1 MTQLILAHAG
11 DTDGALF
18 LLLFAP
24 AGLMLL
30 VGLLLVFLPLT
41 ASPFDRPPPREED
54 LADRVLGEEEARRLR
69 SQGRRRRGL
78 RRRAVRAHLAVI
90 RRTDDD

>member
-1 MTQLILAHAG
+1 MNQLILAHAG

-41 ASPFDRPPPREED
+41 SSPFDQPPPREED
-54 LADRVLGEEEARRLR
+54 LADRLLGEEEARRLR

-78 RRRAVRAHLAVI
+78 RRRALRDHLAAS
-90 RRTDDD
+90 RRASGD